1 MTNGMAELTYTM
13 DIAVQYSTPESV
25 ELLTYGVW
33 RTAVPLIF
41 SKYR

>member
-13 DIAVQYSTPESV
+13 DIAVQYI